1 MLVFESAKNQKIELL
16 ARYIREKYRR
26 QNLISFEQAI
36 LMGLK

>member
-16 ARYIREKYRR
+16 ARHIREKYRR
-26 QNLISFEQAI
+26 QNVISFEQGI